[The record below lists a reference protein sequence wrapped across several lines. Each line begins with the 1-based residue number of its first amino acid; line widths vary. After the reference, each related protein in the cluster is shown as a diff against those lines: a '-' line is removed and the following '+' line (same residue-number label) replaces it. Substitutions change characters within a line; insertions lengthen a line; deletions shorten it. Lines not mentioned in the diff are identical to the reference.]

1 MKKYMI
7 TICVLVTAIFAVL
20 VSDTMAI
27 YTKSF
32 SYDLTLVLTK
42 DPNRP
47 IVESD
52 FLKYEY
58 NNRMVCDYYG
68 KSDENYNTNERN
80 CSQGSVVFDESTH
93 SVKVSQDAGAMKNYP
108 LDYGDSD
115 YIVNARVTDIESGIL
130 KNFGL
135 FFNGSY
141 ANPTNGII
149 SVGYVLK
156 FDENGDLYF
165 NEEGHKNNGNA
176 DDHSQDKIH
185 VTAEKPVRKVLVA
198 KHEEIANL
206 LGSAN
211 LTEDGIVMTN
221 KIDLQVRVTMKDV
234 EYQGMKTLQAVA
246 YVYLNDKQINQN
258 AIPVGLD
265 RRTTHAGGNL
275 VNNMIGITTYG
286 QDTSITVRKLY
297 MEPWDG
303 VTTEYDK
310 YPIEDKEYN

>member
-32 SYDLTLVLTK
+32 NYDLTLVLTK

-52 FLKYEY
+52 FLKYEF
-58 NNRMVCDYYG
+58 NEQKACDYTQSMNG
-68 KSDENYNTNERN
+68 PDPNARK
-80 CSQGSVVFDESTH
+80 CSQGKVVFDENTH

-108 LDYGDSD
+108 LVYGDD
-115 YIVNARVTDIESGIL
+115 NYIVNARVTDIASGSL
-130 KNFGL
+130 TNFGL

-141 ANPTNGII
+141 TAIQNGTI

-156 FDENGDLYF
+156 FNEKGDLYF
-165 NEEGHKNNGNA
+165 NEEGHHNY
-176 DDHSQDKIH
+176 DDLGTHEKDEIH
-185 VTAEKPVRKVLVA
+185 TTSNDPVRNKL
-198 KHEEIANL
+198 IATHDQIAAL
-206 LGSAN
+206 LGATE
-211 LTEDGIVMTN
+211 LTEDGVVKTK
-221 KIDLQVRVTMKDV
+221 KIDMQVRITMANIGTEWNK
-234 EYQGMKTLQAVA
+234 QLNAVA
-246 YVYLNDKQINQN
+246 YVYLNDKQINEV
-258 AIPVGLD
+258 AIPVGID
-265 RRTTHAGGNL
+265 RRGTHAGGEGFD
-275 VNNMIGITTYG
+275 NNMIGITTYG